1 MGLLETAASAL
12 VAVERRTEIAARN
25 IANAQTPGYK
35 REIAYAEIVA
45 ATQSTS
51 NAVAT
56 AAALPVTGS
65 VVPAGP
71 AGLSDTG
78 HALDLA
84 IAGEGFMLLR
94 DGDRFYLSRG
104 GQFRLDGEGRLE
116 DTQGRKVQ
124 QVGGGDLLID
134 MTSPQI
140 LADGAVLSNGVPLG
154 QVALVRSEGLT
165 GTDLLRRPL
174 TAEAALALPSV
185 ESPGL
190 RQGMLEQSNV
200 VLSDELVGLISNQ
213 RMAEA
218 GAQMIRTYDG
228 LLGQAVATFGRR
240 G

>member
-1 MGLLETAASAL
+1 MGLLETASSAL

-25 IANAQTPGYK
+25 IANVQTPGYK

-51 NAVAT
+51 NAMAT
-56 AAALPVTGS
+56 TAALPVTGS
-65 VVPAGP
+65 IVPAGP

-78 HALDLA
+78 NALDLA

-94 DGDRFYLSRG
+94 NGDRFYLSRG
-104 GQFRLDGEGRLE
+104 GQFRLDGEGGLE

-134 MTSPQI
+134 TASPQI

-165 GTDLLRRPL
+165 GNDLMRRPL
-174 TAEAALALPSV
+174 TAEAVLALPSV

-218 GAQMIRTYDG
+218 GAQMIRAYDG